1 MVGWLKKS
9 LLSLLALLALVLALH
24 GVALWQIGQQLR
36 AMGSAITAQTDP
48 LFTRQITQQ
57 TVLPSAR
64 APTATAPTR
73 PAPVPKYEPK
83 RPVAQVNA
91 TQVATKSIVDK
102 TTVEPTAA
110 LPAPTASAAASVD
123 SVVQDAVSK
132 LLDVTVNASDTN
144 PLRSPQADASAASAA
159 EGTDPAASLAAQGPW
174 PSDTLLSYKLG
185 GYFRGELFGNA
196 QVQWTRLPY
205 TQSSPAQGT
214 PIQGTPIQGTPV
226 QGTPTSV
233 ATPGERYQVRINL
246 GIGPLGVQFA
256 SQGRIG
262 ITGLQPEVY
271 EEQVP
276 NGVRKVTLERRE
288 IVLNN
293 GSRVPR
299 PEDGLAAVQDTA
311 SQFVELGQRF
321 STGRARLA
329 AGEVVRLWLAR
340 PGGVDEWVYDIGPPE
355 TLTLPALG
363 AVQAYPLT
371 PRPLDKPRGT
381 ISAQMWIAPSLQ
393 NLPVRIKIT
402 LSEQSYVDL
411 MVQKIEQR

>member
-57 TVLPSAR
+57 TVLT
-64 APTATAPTR
+64 TAAATP
-73 PAPVPKYEPK
+73 PAPVPKFEPK

-91 TQVATKSIVDK
+91 AQAATKSIVDK
-102 TTVEPTAA
+102 TTVEPTAT
-110 LPAPTASAAASVD
+110 LPVPTASAVVTVD
-123 SVVQDAVSK
+123 SVVQDTVSK
-132 LLDVTVNASDTN
+132 LLDVTVNASDTS
-144 PLRSPQADASAASAA
+144 PLRSPQAEASAASAA

-205 TQSSPAQGT
+205 VQSN
-214 PIQGTPIQGTPV
+214 PV
-226 QGTPTSV
+226 QSNPVQSTPTSV

-276 NGVRKVTLERRE
+276 NGTRKVTLERRE

-299 PEDGLAAVQDTA
+299 PEDGLANVQDTA

-340 PGGVDEWVYDIGPPE
+340 PGGVDEWVYDIGPAE
-355 TLTLPALG
+355 TLTLPSLG

-371 PRPLDKPRGT
+371 PRPLANPRGT

-393 NLPVRIKIT
+393 NLLVRIKIT

-411 MVQKIEQR
+411 VVQKIEQR